1 MIAKAIYEM
10 LHVEYRRAPFFQRAF
25 SSLCQWSS
33 IFFKI
38 LHPVTF
44 ADKTNLFYEDE
55 TIKHFATVNKELRN
69 INHWFMANKLSLKVE
84 KTKYSLFHKPSRVDD
99 LTNKLTKLSI
109 NNQEIKR
116 ASLQKFLGF
125 FGWKSFMAG
134 KFKIY
139 WQKTCKKHW
148 TNVQS

>member
-1 MIAKAIYEM
+1 MKCYMWSTAG
-10 LHVEYRRAPFFQRAF
+10 LHSFNGLFLVYVNDRP
-25 SSLCQWSS
+25 SSS
-33 IFFKI
+33 KI
-38 LHPVTF
+38 LHPVMF

-55 TIKHFATVNKELRN
+55 TIKHFATVNEELRN

-99 LTNKLTKLSI
+99 LTNKLPKLSI

-125 FGWKSFMAG
+125 FG
-134 KFKIY
+134 
-139 WQKTCKKHW
+139 
-148 TNVQS
+148 